1 MSEFI
6 NTADAIGDD
15 ELCDRII
22 MRTVT
27 EYQENR
33 ISKIGQRAFY
43 NCTALT
49 VVDVPNVTTIGIS
62 ALGECTALEA
72 LILRSD
78 TIVTMENTNAL
89 EKTGIATGTG
99 FVYVPSALVD
109 GYQAATNWSVYAAQ
123 IRALESYTVDGT
135 TTGELDAAKI

>member
-6 NTADAIGDD
+6 NTADVIGDD
-15 ELCDRII
+15 QLCDQII

-27 EYQENR
+27 DYKENR
-33 ISKIGQRAFY
+33 ILKIGQNAFSS
-43 NCTALT
+43 CTALT
-49 VVDVPNVTTIGIS
+49 VVDVPNVTTIGFY
-62 ALGECTALEA
+62 ALAGCTVLEA
-72 LILRSD
+72 LILRNSE
-78 TIVTMENTNAL
+78 IVTMENSNAL
-89 EKTGIATGTG
+89 ESSTIATGTG

-109 GYQAATNWSVYAAQ
+109 GYKAATNWSVYAAQ